1 MKMKCSVIQLI
12 FIELAIILIHL
23 SFVQNDL
30 PVHCLA
36 DKIEGKF
43 DILIRDLENT
53 FRRE

>member
-1 MKMKCSVIQLI
+1 MKCSVKQLI
-12 FIELAIILIHL
+12 FVELVIILINL

-43 DILIRDLENT
+43 YLLIRDLENT
-53 FRRE
+53 FRRK